1 MKFESTKTIEL
12 GSCAFRQWKAT
23 HSHCKFVHGYRLVAK
38 FWFGCSALDERN
50 WVVDFGGLDDLKNLL
65 QKQFDHTLCVAA
77 DDPLLEGFKSLH
89 TAGGCD
95 LRIMEGGVGIEKTAE
110 WCLNAADTYCRNIT
124 NGRCWVEKVEAWEN
138 EKNSAVVTAV
148 NTNIVPQAV
157 SDTVATTMQSQPP
170 INHVQNF
177 MADIAQETGIN
188 LETVIKNPPA
198 NTGPRPVQVGNK
210 VTSGFSNLFA
220 GTSWGK

>member
-1 MKFESTKTIEL
+1 M
-12 GSCAFRQWKAT
+12 
-23 HSHCKFVHGYRLVAK
+23 
-38 FWFGCSALDERN
+38 
-50 WVVDFGGLDDLKNLL
+50 VDFGGLDDLKNLL

-110 WCLNAADTYCRNIT
+110 WCLNAADAYCRNIT

-148 NTNIVPQAV
+148 NTNIAPQTV